1 MITLNNISIKYDK
14 EPVINNFTYQFND
27 TGIYAIKGESGS
39 GKTTLLNAIAG
50 IVDIYEG
57 EILYSKEIA
66 NLAKSISLIFQEN
79 NLFDELSVYDNIKVL
94 TAVSK
99 INPSDEEI
107 DVILDK
113 MKIKKYKK
121 TLVANLSGG
130 ERQRVS
136 IAIALLLDKK
146 VIIADEPFSSL
157 DEVNS
162 KIIADIFKELA
173 KERLIIFSSHNTTI
187 INEYCDNII
196 DLMNYGCKN
205 INNNENLLPANDEK
219 NNLDFKTFRF
229 INKKI
234 IKTKKGNKTIIS
246 ILIFILFSILAFTLS
261 INLYS
266 KERTTL
272 KFLAKENINSIYVH
286 NIKES
291 ELKSNLKNCII
302 SNASITTNSLYK
314 VNKNNS
320 SQYFNTNLI
329 FNNFI
334 IDNSLNDNEVILTD
348 YSIYQLNYHGVIR
361 IHNAEDAI
369 GTNFLIRSQYYV
381 DGKKVQLS
389 LTIKDVI
396 ITEFSDYYKKGK
408 ELSWS
413 IKNEIK
419 NCYQNIILNEN
430 TYYKYEFNFESF
442 SISTNYNKN
451 FVYVT
456 IKEELTGNEIEMNY
470 DFLNLINETNSTS
483 YSIGDSFVL
492 ELTNTNYP
500 ITTNEKITL
509 INTYE
514 SIKDFNQYY
523 EICISDEL
531 YKKYQEQ
538 LNRFVRNTIGYC
550 ISFDSP
556 NDVSSIINYS
566 IKNDYKIEY
575 FGYFGVEQ
583 IFGYIDLYQDI
594 LAVIITILIVLSMFL
609 ILYSVLTTY
618 KLNSHKFSILLI
630 YGSKKSNE
638 LILLL
643 FDLFIPIISATIF
656 GGIGSYLLN
665 SLFDFYIKLS
675 VESRIYIPT
684 FNFISI
690 ILSSIFIIMMTIIS
704 LYIGYIISSK
714 KIIKTHI

>member
-229 INKKI
+229 INKKLMNGNKSQKFFLLVI
-234 IKTKKGNKTIIS
+234 LLLLATTIAFSISITNYSKAIVINKTIDEEKIKS
-246 ILIFILFSILAFTLS
+246 ILVYDIVEEKL
-261 INLYS
+261 
-266 KERTTL
+266 
-272 KFLAKENINSIYVH
+272 
-286 NIKES
+286 
-291 ELKSNLKNCII
+291 
-302 SNASITTNSLYK
+302 
-314 VNKNNS
+314 
-320 SQYFNTNLI
+320 NTNL
-329 FNNFI
+329 NNYRIISEEISKNSIIINSDENNMYFSPFQNVFKNII
-334 IDNSLNDNEVILTD
+334 IDNSLDDNEAIISD
-348 YSIYQLNYHGVIR
+348 YSAYMLKHYKSLYFNDITSAPGNIFAVINPFNNETIMLKINKIIRTDFSNYYKTNQNLPMDIYSQIEQCYMNLIVNEQTYH
-361 IHNAEDAI
+361 
-369 GTNFLIRSQYYV
+369 
-381 DGKKVQLS
+381 K
-389 LTIKDVI
+389 IKENNEIASEVI
-396 ITEFSDYYKKGK
+396 IND
-408 ELSWS
+408 
-413 IKNEIK
+413 
-419 NCYQNIILNEN
+419 
-430 TYYKYEFNFESF
+430 
-442 SISTNYNKN
+442 ISTNIYIEESLSDNNIIISQGLLSYLNSLYSKE
-451 FVYVT
+451 YT
-456 IKEELTGNEIEMNY
+456 I
-470 DFLNLINETNSTS
+470 
-483 YSIGDSFVL
+483 
-492 ELTNTNYP
+492 
-500 ITTNEKITL
+500 
-509 INTYE
+509 
-514 SIKDFNQYY
+514 
-523 EICISDEL
+523 
-531 YKKYQEQ
+531 
-538 LNRFVRNTIGYC
+538 
-550 ISFDSP
+550 
-556 NDVSSIINYS
+556 ND
-566 IKNDYKIEY
+566 
-575 FGYFGVEQ
+575 
-583 IFGYIDLYQDI
+583 
-594 LAVIITILIVLSMFL
+594 TILIEFINGYISMQEVKISKIENNDNHFIYTSNDFYSNINYELSEAKNRTDGYFITGYSSSKEIELVIKEAIDNKLTLNFFGSYNIETLFDSIDIFEVMFL
-609 ILYSVLTTY
+609 GSTIILLAIAILFIIHFVFASYA
-618 KLNSHKFSILLI
+618 LNIIIFSILELYGIKRIYELYLI
-630 YGSKKSNE
+630 FYNNFKIIIFS
-638 LILLL
+638 LLL
-643 FDLFIPIISATIF
+643 S
-656 GGIGSYLLN
+656 LLSTYGLN
-665 SLFDFYIKLS
+665 LALDNFL
-675 VESRIYIPT
+675 VESLDIILYIPT
-684 FNFISI
+684 FNHLSSLYSI
-690 ILSSIFIIMMTIIS
+690 IILFITLLISFILGYLIS
-704 LYIGYIISSK
+704 LKRKIKSH
-714 KIIKTHI
+714 IIK